1 MGCLA
6 TIGSHSALQILK
18 GAKMEGL
25 KTLLLCPKGREG
37 LYARYG
43 LADEIIRID
52 GPEDLLREELQ
63 EELLQRNAVF
73 VPHGTLISG
82 GGLEEFEKKFKPPVF
97 GNRRIFRWE
106 FDRALKDHLL
116 REAGIRVPKRFE
128 SPEDVDRPV
137 IVKLPGAEGGRGY
150 FIARDGGDLRKK
162 MKEMV
167 RRGLL
172 KEEELEKVFIQE
184 YILGVTL
191 YPHYFYSPLLGRLEL
206 LGCDRRYESNVD
218 GIGRICAKD
227 QLELDLIPTFTVI
240 GNMPVVLRESLLPE
254 IFDAGEKFVAA
265 AGRLVPP
272 GMIGPFCLEMICDE
286 GGKLYTFEFSG
297 RIVAGTNLFINGSPY
312 SSLLFDEPMSM
323 GRRIAREIKLALCE
337 GKIGK
342 VTT

>member
-63 EELLQRNAVF
+63 EELLRRNAVF

-116 REAGIRVPKRFE
+116 REAGIRIPKRFE

-150 FIARDGGDLRKK
+150 FIARDGGDLKKK

-172 KEEELEKVFIQE
+172 KE
-184 YILGVTL
+184 
-191 YPHYFYSPLLGRLEL
+191 
-206 LGCDRRYESNVD
+206 
-218 GIGRICAKD
+218 
-227 QLELDLIPTFTVI
+227 
-240 GNMPVVLRESLLPE
+240 
-254 IFDAGEKFVAA
+254 
-265 AGRLVPP
+265 
-272 GMIGPFCLEMICDE
+272 
-286 GGKLYTFEFSG
+286 
-297 RIVAGTNLFINGSPY
+297 
-312 SSLLFDEPMSM
+312 
-323 GRRIAREIKLALCE
+323 
-337 GKIGK
+337 
-342 VTT
+342 